1 MKKRLVILGA
11 GESGTGC
18 AILGLKQGYEVFVSD
33 KGTIKE
39 QYRNEL
45 NQHGVAFEEGQHTEE
60 LILNATEIIKS
71 PGISDKA
78 DVIKHATAAGIP
90 IISEIEFAGRYTDA
104 RHVCITGTNGK
115 TTTTM
120 LCYHIL
126 QKAGF
131 NVGLGGNVGK
141 SYARQVAENNFEYFV
156 LELSSFQLDNTY
168 TFRPDIAILCNI
180 TPDHLDRYNYEFQ
193 NYIDSKFRIAMNQKE
208 DDFFIYCADDKI
220 TMENL
225 STHKIDAV
233 KLPFA
238 YGSELKEGAY
248 VLNNELVLLDNKPTE
263 KDNQTQTH
271 TTSNNQ
277 PNLTNNYLTMFINDF
292 ALKGIHN
299 SYNGMAAA
307 IAANVLN
314 IRKETI
320 RESLMDFQNVEH
332 RLEYVATIGGIEF
345 INDSKATNVNSTWY
359 ALESMEKPVVWI
371 VGGVDKGN
379 DYESLLPMVKEK
391 VKVIVCLGLD
401 NTKIHAAFGKH
412 VDLLLNTTSA
422 EEAVKVAYRFAAK
435 GDAVLLSP
443 ACASFDL
450 FLNYEDRGHQFKA
463 AVKNL

>member
-1 MKKRLVILGA
+1 MSKRIVILGA

-18 AILGLKQGYEVFVSD
+18 AILALQKGYDVFVSD
-33 KGTIKE
+33 KGEIKANNA
-39 QYRNEL
+39 NEL
-45 NQHGVAFEEGQHTEE
+45 EKIGAAFEQNQHNED
-60 LILNATEIIKS
+60 LILNADEIIKS
-71 PGISDKA
+71 PGIPDTAEIIVKA
-78 DVIKHATAAGIP
+78 KAKNIA
-90 IISEIEFAGRYTDA
+90 IISEIEFASRYTNA
-104 RHVCITGTNGK
+104 KHVGITGTNGK
-115 TTTTM
+115 TTTTL

-131 NVGLGGNVGK
+131 NVGLGGNIGK
-141 SYARQVAENNFEYFV
+141 SYARQVAENNFEYYV

-168 TFRPDIAILCNI
+168 TFRPNIAILCNI

-193 NYIDSKFRIAMNQKE
+193 NYIDSKFRIAMNQTK
-208 DDFFIYCADDKI
+208 DDYFIYCADDQI
-220 TMENL
+220 TVENL
-225 STHKIDAV
+225 STHKIDAQ
-233 KLPFA
+233 KLPFT
-238 YGSELKEGAY
+238 YNKKLEKGAY
-248 VLNNELVLLDNKPTE
+248 VLDKEFNLLDN
-263 KDNQTQTH
+263 
-271 TTSNNQ
+271 NN
-277 PNLTNNYLTMFINDF
+277 NSTNNNNHYLTMFINDF

-314 IRKETI
+314 ISKENI
-320 RESLMDFQNVEH
+320 RESLTDFQNVEH
-332 RLEYVATIGGIEF
+332 RLEYVATIGGVEY

-359 ALESMEKPVVWI
+359 ALESMEKPIVWI

-412 VDLLLNTTSA
+412 VDIMLNTSSA
-422 EEAVKVAYRFAAK
+422 EEAVKVAKRFAAK
-435 GDAVLLSP
+435 GDVVLLSP

-450 FLNYEDRGHQFKA
+450 FTNYEDRGWQYKA

>member
-1 MKKRLVILGA
+1 MNKRIVILGA

-18 AILGLKQGYEVFVSD
+18 AILALQKGYDVFVSD
-33 KGTIKE
+33 KGEIKPV
-39 QYRNEL
+39 YVTEL
-45 NQHGVAFEEGQHTEE
+45 EKIGVAFEQKQHTED
-60 LILNATEIIKS
+60 LILNADEIIKS
-71 PGISDKA
+71 PGIPDKA
-78 DVIKHATAAGIP
+78 DIIVKAKAKNIS
-90 IISEIEFAGRYTDA
+90 IISEIEFASRYTNA
-104 RHVCITGTNGK
+104 KHVGITGTNGK

-131 NVGLGGNVGK
+131 NVGLGGNIGK
-141 SYARQVAENNFEYFV
+141 SYARQVAENDFEYYV

-168 TFRPDIAILCNI
+168 TFRPNIAILCNI

-193 NYIDSKFRIAMNQKE
+193 NYIDSKFRIAMNQTK
-208 DDFFIYCADDKI
+208 DDYFIYCADDQI
-220 TMENL
+220 TVENL
-225 STHKIDAV
+225 STHKIDAQQ
-233 KLPFA
+233 LPFA
-238 YGSELKEGAY
+238 YEKKLEKGAY
-248 VLNNELVLLDNKPTE
+248 VLDKEFHLLDN
-263 KDNQTQTH
+263 
-271 TTSNNQ
+271 NN
-277 PNLTNNYLTMFINDF
+277 NSTNNNNNHYLTMFINDF

-314 IRKETI
+314 ISKENI
-320 RESLMDFQNVEH
+320 RESLTDFQNVEH
-332 RLEYVATIGGIEF
+332 RLEYVATIGGVEY

-379 DYESLLPMVKEK
+379 DYASLLPMVKEK

-412 VDLLLNTTSA
+412 VDLMLNTSSA
-422 EEAVKVAYRFAAK
+422 EEAVKVAKRFASK
-435 GDAVLLSP
+435 GDVVLLSP

-450 FLNYEDRGHQFKA
+450 FANYEDRGWQYKA